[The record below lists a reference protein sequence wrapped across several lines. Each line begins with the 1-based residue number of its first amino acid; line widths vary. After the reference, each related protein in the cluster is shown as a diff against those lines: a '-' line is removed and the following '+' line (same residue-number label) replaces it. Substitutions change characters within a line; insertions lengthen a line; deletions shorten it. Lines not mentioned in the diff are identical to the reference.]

1 MIGYLDCSTGVS
13 GDKFLGALLDAGT
26 QSGDFTA
33 DDLRAIVARLAPEA
47 VVGVERVVSR
57 GVTAIGVRVSAA
69 PDASAGAGVEPH
81 SRTWADIRALIEA
94 ADLPAPVHATSLA
107 AFEALAVAEAGVHGT
122 DVDDVHFHEVGAID
136 SIVDMVGVCA
146 GVHALGID
154 RLMVSAVAVG
164 SGTVETSHGTL
175 AVPAPATAA
184 LLIGVPILA
193 GPATGE
199 LTTPTGAALL
209 CTLADEYGSLPALTV
224 QRIGTGAGTR
234 DIGHPNVCRL
244 SLGTSAESTAGDTA
258 NGAPGAVP
266 GAADPATGLRQE
278 AVTVLET
285 NIDHLSA
292 EELAFAAGE
301 LLAAG
306 ALDVWQTPIVM
317 KKGRLAVTLSVLTDG
332 PSATE
337 TVARIMALTGTLGVR
352 VSHRHRLVAPRD
364 IVTVATP
371 WGPVRAKVGSGR
383 VRPEHEDVAR
393 VAREARQE
401 YDTVTRE
408 IIRLADDQ
416 GLT

>member
-13 GDKFLGALLDAGT
+13 GDKFLGALLDVGT

-33 DDLRAIVARLAPEA
+33 DDLHAIVARLAPEA
-47 VVGVERVVSR
+47 VVVVERVLSR
-57 GVTAIGVRVSAA
+57 GVTATGIRVTASL
-69 PDASAGAGVEPH
+69 DAEPH
-81 SRTWADIRALIEA
+81 SRTWADIRTLIENA
-94 ADLPAPVHATSLA
+94 ELPAPVRTTSLA
-107 AFEALAVAEAGVHGT
+107 AFEALAVAEAGAHGT
-122 DVDDVHFHEVGAID
+122 DVDRVHFHEVGAID
-136 SIVDMVGVCA
+136 SIVDMVGACA

-154 RLMVSAVAVG
+154 RLVVSAVAVG

-184 LLIGVPILA
+184 LLVGIPILA

-209 CTLADEYGSLPALTV
+209 CALADEYGPLPALTV

-234 DIGHPNVCRL
+234 DIGCPNVCRL
-244 SLGTSAESTAGDTA
+244 SLGSPASGSRTDALLGDD
-258 NGAPGAVP
+258 V
-266 GAADPATGLRQE
+266 ATFGLTQE

-292 EELAFAAGE
+292 EELAFAAEE
-301 LLAAG
+301 LLASG

-317 KKGRLAVTLSVLTDG
+317 KKGRLAVMLSVLTDE
-332 PSATE
+332 PSAAA
-337 TVARIMALTGTLGVR
+337 TVARIMKLTGTLGVR
-352 VSHRHRLVAPRD
+352 VSARQRYVAPRD
-364 IVTVATP
+364 IITVATP

-393 VAREARQE
+393 VARETGQE
-401 YDTVTRE
+401 YDTVTCDTM
-408 IIRLADDQ
+408 RLAADL